1 MYNLWPESVPFRD
14 CADLNF
20 PQYLEKIKDPI
31 ALDVI
36 KERLD
41 EENPDQVNKCLNYL
55 GHGTLYDQND
65 KHFVVVLKC
74 ERVPGRSQE
83 NVQKLLPFQ
92 F

>member
-1 MYNLWPESVPFRD
+1 MFSFPQLPTKVKKGRGNLSERDLKMCRRLLFEMYNLWPESVPFRD

-41 EENPDQVNKCLNYL
+41 EENPDQVLYYIGVFTYRNK
-55 GHGTLYDQND
+55 
-65 KHFVVVLKC
+65 
-74 ERVPGRSQE
+74 
-83 NVQKLLPFQ
+83 
-92 F
+92 